1 MANFALINK
10 DNIVIDVVT
19 VNNIYLLDENEVEVE
34 QKGIDYLINFQKV
47 KEKNQEVDLIKQTS
61 YNGNMRGCYAG
72 IGFTYD
78 RLNDVFIAP
87 IDEEEYDIN
96 DIKI

>member
-10 DNIVIDVVT
+10 EKIVIDVIT
-19 VNNIYLLDENEVEVE
+19 VRNEYLLDENNIEVE

-47 KEKNQEVDLIKQTS
+47 KDKNQDVELIKQTS
-61 YNGNMRGCYAG
+61 YNGNFRGCYAG

-78 RLNDVFIAP
+78 AVNDVFVP
-87 IDEEEYDIN
+87 IIEDININ

>member
-10 DNIVIDVVT
+10 DNVVIDVIT
-19 VNNIYLLDENEVEVE
+19 VRNEYLLDENETEVE
-34 QKGIDYLINFQKV
+34 QKGIDYLINFQKI
-47 KEKNQEVDLIKQTS
+47 KEINPEVDLIKQTS
-61 YNGNMRGCYAG
+61 YNGNFRGVFAG

-78 RLNDVFIAP
+78 AENDVFIEP
-87 IDEEEYDIN
+87 TEEYDTN

>member
-10 DNIVIDVVT
+10 DNIVIDVIT
-19 VNNIYLLDENEVEVE
+19 VRNEYLIENNIEVE

-47 KEKNQEVDLIKQTS
+47 KEKNQDIVLIKQTS
-61 YNGNMRGCYAG
+61 FNSNFRGCYAG
-72 IGFTYD
+72 KGFTYD
-78 RLNDVFIAP
+78 SVNDVFIEP
-87 IDEEEYDIN
+87 INEYDIN

>member
-19 VNNIYLLDENEVEVE
+19 VNNIYLLENEVEVE

-47 KEKNQEVDLIKQTS
+47 KHKNQDIVLIKQTS
-61 YNGNMRGCYAG
+61 FNSNFRGCYAG
-72 IGFTYD
+72 KGFIYD
-78 RLNDVFIAP
+78 IENDVFIEP
-87 IDEEEYDIN
+87 INEHDIN

>member
-19 VNNIYLLDENEVEVE
+19 VNNIYLLNENNLEVE

-47 KEKNQEVDLIKQTS
+47 KEANPEVEIIKQTS
-61 YNGNMRGCYAG
+61 YNGNLRGCYAG

-78 RLNDVFIAP
+78 AVNDVFVP
-87 IDEEEYDIN
+87 IIEDVNIN

>member
-10 DNIVIDVVT
+10 EKIVIDVVT
-19 VNNIYLLDENEVEVE
+19 VRNEYLLDENNIQVE
-34 QKGIDYLINFQKV
+34 QKGIDYLINFQKIKV
-47 KEKNQEVDLIKQTS
+47 INPEVDLIKQTS
-61 YNGNMRGCYAG
+61 YNGNLRGCYAG

-78 RLNDVFIAP
+78 AVNDVFVP
-87 IDEEEYDIN
+87 IIEDVNIN

>member
-10 DNIVIDVVT
+10 DNVVIDVIT
-19 VNNIYLLDENEVEVE
+19 VRNEYLLDENETEVE
-34 QKGIDYLINFQKV
+34 QKGIDYLINFQKI
-47 KEKNQEVDLIKQTS
+47 KEINPEVDLIKQTS
-61 YNGNMRGCYAG
+61 YNGNLRGCYAG

-78 RLNDVFIAP
+78 AVNDVFVP
-87 IDEEEYDIN
+87 IIEDVNIN